1 MIIHLNGWPG
11 TGKQTI
17 GALLA
22 KKIGARFIHNHLLH
36 DVALVCTGFDHPER
50 WTLYDAVR
58 AAAYQQLA
66 KHPQTET
73 FVMTNALC
81 KNAARELQ
89 AWRDVVDLAME
100 REVPLVPVVLEATA
114 DEHFRRVQSAERMG
128 NKMTDPAMLQSQMN
142 VDVIQK
148 PASPYL
154 LVHDVTSKSPEDAA
168 DTISE
173 HITTLRNAPLIPAS
187 LSLLQMQ
194 EQAPSRCKMG
204 SN

>member
-1 MIIHLNGWPG
+1 
-11 TGKQTI
+11 
-17 GALLA
+17 
-22 KKIGARFIHNHLLH
+22 
-36 DVALVCTGFDHPER
+36 
-50 WTLYDAVR
+50 
-58 AAAYQQLA
+58 
-66 KHPQTET
+66 
-73 FVMTNALC
+73 
-81 KNAARELQ
+81 
-89 AWRDVVDLAME
+89 ME

-114 DEHFRRVQSAERMG
+114 GEHFRRVQSAERMG

-154 LVHDVTSKSPEDAA
+154 LVLDVTSKSPEDAA